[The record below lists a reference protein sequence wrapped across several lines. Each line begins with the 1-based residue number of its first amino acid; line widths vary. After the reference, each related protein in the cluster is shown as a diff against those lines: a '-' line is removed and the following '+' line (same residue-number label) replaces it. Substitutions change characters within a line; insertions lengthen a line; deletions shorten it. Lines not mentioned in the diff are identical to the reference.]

1 MTVLQSARNQW
12 NSIDPALKKTGLFFG
27 KLALIYLSWK
37 VWIFGIVGK
46 EEWDKNTMP
55 WPWLGVQW
63 ERFNDWVRIGL
74 LESSNWALGVFGF
87 ESGVRNNYICYIDGY
102 GGVSVGN
109 YCLGMQL
116 IYYYI
121 GLLIISPISFR
132 LKLVAVP
139 VALLINHALNTARI
153 TALNIMTVHL
163 PEYVDVSHHYLFNAL
178 VFGCLVLFLML
189 LFKVDQRN
197 KLAAKG

>member
-1 MTVLQSARNQW
+1 MSLVNKAQQQW
-12 NSIDPALKKTGLFFG
+12 QNVDPALKKTGFFFG

-46 EEWDKNTMP
+46 EEWDKNLMP

-63 ERFNDWVRIGL
+63 EKFNDVVRIGL
-74 LESSNWALGVFGF
+74 LKSSSWLLDVLGF
-87 ESGVRNNYICYIDGY
+87 EAGLRNNYICYIDGY

-132 LKLVAVP
+132 LKLLAIP
-139 VALLINHALNTARI
+139 VALAINHLLNTFRI

-178 VFGCLVLFLML
+178 VFGLLLLFLML
-189 LFKVDQRN
+189 LFKIDKRN
-197 KLAAKG
+197 KQAVA